1 MTNQRKEKLKQIVH
15 DSRARILDNRP
26 VYALLLMCLKVVIDE
41 RIQTV
46 SVNEHCIFVNPDF
59 LQKLRAKEVDFVFL
73 HLLQHIINGNIWR
86 EKAYAGANY
95 HHACDMIV
103 NRKLLNDYDAGKKY
117 PHLGRLFSLDAQY
130 DPNITKPLDVYYSLF
145 YNVESFSVQDKKSI
159 MFDCDDR
166 WDEHYDCGQF
176 GEVLIEAEKDI
187 DERFFSTQKDV
198 GTKNTNEKVDNK
210 SSVSGGIDKKISDKS
225 DNDEDDLSF
234 GVEREVL
241 KSKKKWQKRIDFA
254 FKTIKKSGGKGVGF
268 EDEYESLQLE
278 KLKKSQ
284 LDWRAILN
292 EVLSEEVCDYS
303 FSPVDKR
310 FGESEFFLP
319 DFNENDTIVK
329 DVLFMVDTSASID
342 TLALTMAF
350 SEIKGAIE
358 QFKGRLRGKLGF
370 FDWNV
375 KKVVDFDSVTSL
387 EQVTPIGGG
396 GTDFYNVFDYIN
408 KVGMGEISKIIILTD
423 GEAPFPEETIAKG
436 VPVLWLINN
445 EKITPPWGK
454 IARIL
459 TDKKLLS
466 D

>member
-1 MTNQRKEKLKQIVH
+1 MTEQRKEKLRQIVH
-15 DSRARILDNRP
+15 DSRARILDSRP

-59 LQKLRAKEVDFVFL
+59 LQKLRAKEVDFVLL
-73 HLLQHIINGNIWR
+73 HQLQHIISGNIWR
-86 EKAYAGANY
+86 EKAFAGANY

-103 NRKLLNDYDAGKKY
+103 NRKLLNDCDAEKNY
-117 PHLGRLFSLDAQY
+117 PHLGRLFSLEAQY
-130 DPNITKPLDVYYSLF
+130 DPNVIKPLDVYCSLF
-145 YNVESFSVQDKKSI
+145 YNVESFSVQERKRI

-166 WDEHYDCGQF
+166 WDEHYDYGQF

-187 DERFFSTQKDV
+187 DERFFETPNK
-198 GTKNTNEKVDNK
+198 TNAK
-210 SSVSGGIDKKISDKS
+210 SSKAKSNDKKSATGDIGKQTSDKEDAEEDS
-225 DNDEDDLSF
+225 LHVDKPLEDD
-234 GVEREVL
+234 E
-241 KSKKKWQKRIDFA
+241 SKKKWQKRIDFA

-268 EDEYESLQLE
+268 EGDYESLQLE
-278 KLKKSQ
+278 KLRKSQ

-310 FGESEFFLP
+310 FAESEFFLP
-319 DFNENDTIVK
+319 DFNENDTVVK

-342 TLALTMAF
+342 TMALTMAF

-387 EQVTPIGGG
+387 KNITPVGGG
-396 GTDFYNVFDYIN
+396 GTDFYNIFDYIK
-408 KVGMGEISKIIILTD
+408 KVGVWQISQLIILTD
-423 GEAPFPEETIAKG
+423 GEAVFPEETIAKG

-454 IARIL
+454 TARIII
-459 TDKKLLS
+459 DKK
-466 D
+466 